1 MGGGRIFGHFAAKL
15 ASEVCQYFPCF
26 ISVLCVFN
34 HVERCSFQ
42 CTFVLYML
50 FQECFSNSRYT
61 GLMVLIV
68 IHVSS

>member
-1 MGGGRIFGHFAAKL
+1 MGGGSTFCHFAAKL

-26 ISVLCVFN
+26 INVLCVFN
-34 HVERCSFQ
+34 DVERCIFQ
-42 CTFVLYML
+42 CTCALYML
-50 FQECFSNSRYT
+50 FQECFSNGRYT